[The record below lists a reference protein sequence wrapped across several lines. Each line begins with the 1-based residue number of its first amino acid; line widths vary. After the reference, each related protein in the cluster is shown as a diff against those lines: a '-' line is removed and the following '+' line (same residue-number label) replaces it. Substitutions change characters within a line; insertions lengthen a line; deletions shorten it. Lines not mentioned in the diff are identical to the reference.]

1 MTLRTSLNAGSAAA
15 IALGIDAADRSVA
28 AIVYENEA
36 YPDGLFRQIVEAC
49 RAAGIATAGVLQH
62 LASPDAN
69 RRCDV
74 YLEDLSTGH
83 LTPLFENR
91 GSEAR
96 GCRLDG
102 AALAGVT
109 VSLENSLDAEPGLL
123 VLNKFG
129 KSECEGEGMR
139 GVIAGAIARDIPVV
153 IGVPR
158 RNLDPWR
165 DFAGELA
172 VELTA
177 DLTAVLR
184 WLSAVQSDPRINVAR
199 PVAHDDDGVTA
210 GVGT

>member
-1 MTLRTSLNAGSAAA
+1 MTIRTTPGTSPAAA
-15 IALGIDAADRSVA
+15 FALPIDAADRSVA
-28 AIVYENEA
+28 AIVYDNEA

-49 RAAGIATAGVLQH
+49 RTAGIATAGVLQH
-62 LASPDAN
+62 LSSPDAD

-74 YLEDLSTGH
+74 YLEDLSSGR
-83 LTPLFENR
+83 LTALFENR

-102 AALAGVT
+102 AALADVT
-109 VSLENSLDAEPGLL
+109 LRIENSLDSEPGLL

-158 RNLDPWR
+158 RNLDAWR
-165 DFAGELA
+165 DFAGDLA
-172 VELTA
+172 VEITA
-177 DLTAVLR
+177 DLAAVLR
-184 WLSAVQSDPRINVAR
+184 WLSAVQSGMGRDIS
-199 PVAHDDDGVTA
+199 
-210 GVGT
+210 

>member
-1 MTLRTSLNAGSAAA
+1 MRRR
-15 IALGIDAADRSVA
+15 DRWRRSSTTTKS
-28 AIVYENEA
+28 
-36 YPDGLFRQIVEAC
+36 YPDGLFRQIVETC
-49 RAAGIATAGVLQH
+49 RAAGITTAGVLQH
-62 LASPDAN
+62 LASPDAD

-83 LTPLFENR
+83 LTALFENR

-102 AALAGVT
+102 AALADAT
-109 VSLENSLDAEPGLL
+109 LRIENSLDAEPGLL

-139 GVIAGAIARDIPVV
+139 GVIAGAITRDIAVV

-158 RNLDPWR
+158 RNLEAWR

-177 DLTAVLR
+177 DLAAVLR
-184 WLSAVQSDPRINVAR
+184 WLSAVQLDTNQQAADVRTE
-199 PVAHDDDGVTA
+199 AHG
-210 GVGT
+210 G

>member
-1 MTLRTSLNAGSAAA
+1 MTMRISLDTGAVAS
-15 IALGIDAADRSVA
+15 IALPVDVADRSVA
-28 AIVYENEA
+28 AIVYDNEA
-36 YPDGLFRQIVEAC
+36 YPDRLFRQIVEAC
-49 RAAGIATAGVLQH
+49 RTAGIATAGVLQH
-62 LASPDAN
+62 LSSPDAD

-74 YLEDLSTGH
+74 YLEDLSSGR
-83 LTPLFENR
+83 LTALFENR

-102 AALAGVT
+102 AALADVT
-109 VSLENSLDAEPGLL
+109 LRIENSLDAEPGLL

-158 RNLDPWR
+158 RNLEAWR

-172 VELTA
+172 TELAA
-177 DLTAVLR
+177 DLAAVLR
-184 WLSAVQSDPRINVAR
+184 WLSAVQS
-199 PVAHDDDGVTA
+199 
-210 GVGT
+210 GTGRDMS